1 MIPADAPQAPLVFH
15 CRLRTESSDQSWIGR
30 IRSIRD
36 YGSHREIELSSR
48 SALTLIVGAYT
59 HGHFLS
65 VPEYGVGCG
74 LAQYDDVFWNQEQL
88 SRLLS
93 IVDAVTIAEALRFL
107 DQHGLLENT

>member
-1 MIPADAPQAPLVFH
+1 MIPVDDSQAPLVFQ
-15 CRLRTESSDQSWIGR
+15 CRLRTNNSDQSWLGR
-30 IRSIRD
+30 IRSLRD

-88 SRLLS
+88 SRWLS
-93 IVDAVTIAEALRFL
+93 VVDAVTIAEALRFL
-107 DQHGLLENT
+107 DAQGLLGNT